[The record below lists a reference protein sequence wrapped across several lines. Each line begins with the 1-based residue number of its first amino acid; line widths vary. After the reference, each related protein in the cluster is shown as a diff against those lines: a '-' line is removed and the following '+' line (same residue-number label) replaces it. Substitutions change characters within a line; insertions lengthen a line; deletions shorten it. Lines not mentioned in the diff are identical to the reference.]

1 MFQRIVVPSL
11 VGAVA
16 LGGVALGGVA
26 SAGPSGTPSG
36 TPSAAAPAKP
46 TVENSA
52 ARYIAPAGG
61 AAGSLTFTAKVTDDS
76 GVRSLKVLAWPKSSD
91 LKPTAAEVA
100 TAESATCEKSSA
112 RTSACTYTLKVTPR
126 EAAEL
131 PEGVWNVSVLATAK
145 DGDTAFVPEAAT
157 FSVPR

>member
-1 MFQRIVVPSL
+1 MSKRIVVPSL
-11 VGAVA
+11 AGAVA
-16 LGGVALGGVA
+16 LGGIAIGGIA
-26 SAGPSGTPSG
+26 WAGPSGAAST
-36 TPSAAAPAKP
+36 AAPVKP
-46 TVENSA
+46 AVENGA
-52 ARYIAPAGG
+52 ARYVAPAGG

-112 RTSACTYTLKVTPR
+112 RTSACTYTLKVAPK

-131 PEGVWNVSVLATAK
+131 PEGVWNVSVLATAE
-145 DGDTAFVPEAAT
+145 DGDTTFVPEAAA